1 MRNLLRI
8 DRDSRS
14 PKDDLGF
21 TLIELLVVIAII
33 AILAAMLLPALSK
46 AKMKGTSATCRS
58 NEKQLMMAMLMYSHD
73 NNDRILPTSYVGEGG
88 QTDLYAG
95 GFWKG
100 AIPGPEIT
108 VGLTI
113 EEATRRSIEGI
124 KASPLFRYGS
134 AYGIYQCPGDKRSK
148 YLKPGKA
155 WAYDSYSKSH
165 PMNGIYDP
173 TWQIHPWTKFSS
185 VTQPSDAF
193 VFAEEADPRG
203 YNAGTWAMFV
213 TPPGWVDGLA
223 IYHGYLTTFAFAD
236 GHVDSHK
243 WLESTTIAAA
253 LAFARGESVFY
264 WSAGNLN
271 QNRDIHW
278 VYNHYRHADWKPW

>member
-1 MRNLLRI
+1 MCNLLRI

-14 PKDDLGF
+14 RRDDLGF

-124 KASPLFRYGS
+124 KASPLFRYGN

-148 YLKPGKA
+148 NLKPGKA

-173 TWQIHPWTKFSS
+173 VWQVHPWTKFSS
-185 VTQPSDAF
+185 VTQ
-193 VFAEEADPRG
+193 
-203 YNAGTWAMFV
+203 
-213 TPPGWVDGLA
+213 
-223 IYHGYLTTFAFAD
+223 
-236 GHVDSHK
+236 
-243 WLESTTIAAA
+243 
-253 LAFARGESVFY
+253 
-264 WSAGNLN
+264 
-271 QNRDIHW
+271 
-278 VYNHYRHADWKPW
+278 